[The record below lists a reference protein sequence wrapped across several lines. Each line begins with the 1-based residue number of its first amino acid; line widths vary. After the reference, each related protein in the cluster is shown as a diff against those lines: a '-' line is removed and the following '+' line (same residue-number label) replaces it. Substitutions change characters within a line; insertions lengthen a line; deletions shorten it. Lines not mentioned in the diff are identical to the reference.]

1 MKPMEGIKVV
11 ELSTMLAGP
20 MTARI
25 LAEWGADVIKV
36 ESMNG
41 DAWREQ
47 AGTSL
52 SPRTE
57 TANPNFDMQN
67 INKRFLSVNM
77 RTEEGKAAM
86 MKLLATA
93 DVFLTNYRVQALTP
107 MGLTY
112 EQLKE
117 QFPRLIHASVLG
129 YGDKGPEKD
138 RPGYDY
144 TAFCART
151 GLMADMAP
159 AGGPPI
165 MTVAGLGD
173 HSVAVALS
181 GAIAAAREA
190 IGALNSKLA
199 PDHQEDVP
207 TLLNHANQTQAGDA
221 NMLMYKT
228 WAEKS
233 GEMIEWMAD
242 TLGPKGMLF
251 PFEWHCPDDPHAY
264 YPAMCYNPCIGE
276 YNPDGPNYN
285 SYAHLEVM
293 RDVFTED
300 LGGEIRF
307 ECPAQQLV
315 IDESGRVTGVVAEG
329 KEGFIQVNAAKGVII
344 CTGGYGANN
353 EMLADLAP
361 GNSAWCAL
369 RDSVT
374 ETGDGIRMALWAGAE
389 LEAGGACMIWNRA
402 ILPDGFE
409 FNEDRM
415 GGDIFLPGSQPSCT

>member
-129 YGDKGPEKD
+129 YGDKGPE
-138 RPGYDY
+138 
-144 TAFCART
+144 
-151 GLMADMAP
+151 
-159 AGGPPI
+159 
-165 MTVAGLGD
+165 
-173 HSVAVALS
+173 
-181 GAIAAAREA
+181 
-190 IGALNSKLA
+190 
-199 PDHQEDVP
+199 
-207 TLLNHANQTQAGDA
+207 
-221 NMLMYKT
+221 
-228 WAEKS
+228 
-233 GEMIEWMAD
+233 
-242 TLGPKGMLF
+242 
-251 PFEWHCPDDPHAY
+251 
-264 YPAMCYNPCIGE
+264 
-276 YNPDGPNYN
+276 
-285 SYAHLEVM
+285 
-293 RDVFTED
+293 
-300 LGGEIRF
+300 
-307 ECPAQQLV
+307 
-315 IDESGRVTGVVAEG
+315 
-329 KEGFIQVNAAKGVII
+329 
-344 CTGGYGANN
+344 NN
-353 EMLADLAP
+353 E
-361 GNSAWCAL
+361 
-369 RDSVT
+369 V
-374 ETGDGIRMALWAGAE
+374 
-389 LEAGGACMIWNRA
+389 
-402 ILPDGFE
+402 
-409 FNEDRM
+409 
-415 GGDIFLPGSQPSCT
+415 